1 MALSPYQR
9 DICRLLASNR
19 IASGESYVAGGT
31 ALNELLR
38 APRLSRD
45 IDLFHDTEEA
55 LATSWKADRGSL
67 EHAGYE
73 VTVVRERP
81 TFIEAVVRRDID
93 SVVIQWAQD
102 SAFRFFPLVSHEEL
116 GLVLHPFDL
125 ATSKILAL
133 VGRVEPRDFVD
144 TLTCGR
150 EVQPLGYLA
159 WATSGKDPGFSPA
172 AILDHAARTAR
183 YTDLELAG
191 LDFEGVAPRA
201 SELSAAWHAALLR
214 ANLVVGLLPAEL
226 VGTAVL
232 SSEGDLFRGDE
243 DALRGALASGELVFH
258 PGSVRGVFPRLA
270 RSPV

>member
-9 DICRLLASNR
+9 DVCRLLAFNR

-31 ALNELLR
+31 ALNELLCS
-38 APRLSRD
+38 PRLSRD
-45 IDLFHDTEEA
+45 IDLFHDTQEA
-55 LATSWKADRGSL
+55 LAVSWKADRGSL
-67 EHAGYE
+67 EYAGYE
-73 VTVVRERP
+73 VAVVRERP
-81 TFIEAVVRRDID
+81 TFVEALVRRGAD

-144 TLTCGR
+144 TLTCDR

-172 AILDHAARTAR
+172 AILEHAARTVR

-191 LDFEGVAPRA
+191 LDFDGIAPHA
-201 SELSAAWHAALLR
+201 AELSASWHAAL
-214 ANLVVGLLPAEL
+214 AKATVVIGLLPAEH

-232 SSEGDLFRGDE
+232 TSESDLFRGDE
-243 DALRGALASGELVFH
+243 DALRGALASGDLIFH
-258 PGSVRGVFPRLA
+258 AGRIRGAFPHLAQRPG
-270 RSPV
+270 